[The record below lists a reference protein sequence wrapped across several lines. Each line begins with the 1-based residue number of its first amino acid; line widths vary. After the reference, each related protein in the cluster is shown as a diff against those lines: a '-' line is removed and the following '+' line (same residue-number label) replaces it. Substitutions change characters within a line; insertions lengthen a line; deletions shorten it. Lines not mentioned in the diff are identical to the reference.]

1 MDLLIRTADCYHAVG
16 ENETAAIFYVNGKGD
31 PFRIESVN
39 RVFISILSLGGTTGE
54 SRCHA
59 FACYSL

>member
-16 ENETAAIFYVNGKGD
+16 ENETAAIFYVNGKGVLGLN
-31 PFRIESVN
+31 PMN
-39 RVFISILSLGGTTGE
+39 RVLTLVFSLGGTTGE

-59 FACYSL
+59 FPRYGL